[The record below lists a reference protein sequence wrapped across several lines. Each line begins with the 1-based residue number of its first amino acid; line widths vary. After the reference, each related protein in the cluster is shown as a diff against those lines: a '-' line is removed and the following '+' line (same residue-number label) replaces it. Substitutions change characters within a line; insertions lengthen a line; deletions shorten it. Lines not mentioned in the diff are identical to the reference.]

1 MIMDKC
7 KQCDKEIKAKGRRVE
22 LRVVTIDRSEAVRL
36 KPFNS
41 SSIDFEICEACY
53 QGSGLMVG
61 LIEASKVIKRI

>member
-41 SSIDFEICEACY
+41 SSIDLELCEECY
-53 QGSGLMVG
+53 RGTGFITCLSQ
-61 LIEASKVIKRI
+61 AARVIKE